1 MANEKKPVP
10 WCGHNYGRILSAFEL
25 WVITKK
31 KHIILARIVKT
42 DEQREEI
49 DKKFNIQNS

>member
-1 MANEKKPVP
+1 VANEKKPVP